1 MALEKMLSIEKLKC
15 CFQDVCNKWQ
25 ILNEFADNIT

>member
-1 MALEKMLSIEKLKC
+1 MALEKMLSIEK
-15 CFQDVCNKWQ
+15 FQDVCNKWQ